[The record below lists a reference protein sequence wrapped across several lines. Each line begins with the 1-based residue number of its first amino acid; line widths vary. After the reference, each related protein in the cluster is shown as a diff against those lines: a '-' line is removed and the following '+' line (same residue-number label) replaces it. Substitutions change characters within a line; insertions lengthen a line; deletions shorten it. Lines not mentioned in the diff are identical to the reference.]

1 MNVYKNIEQHFI
13 ENRLFS
19 NETLLEFIKQKIY
32 EDSLEDYISNVEIS
46 ANCESGFNMKN
57 NSFAINQ
64 NEILYDVA
72 DKRIPNLTNMI
83 SRKEKRTGIIN
94 NPNSVNIYNLCNVRH
109 ELEHVLQE
117 KMLIGDVTEINNDN
131 CFNVWKLLLIEKDS
145 ITSAYDETYF
155 NEYFYTKHHDYF
167 FLEYSANIESY
178 LETLYLVN
186 AFHISDIKDILVLFN
201 NIVARNL
208 LFLYRDIE
216 NTRNLSTPSKNALKI
231 HRHILGLLKRD
242 NIKIEPANF
251 DIYKGIDTPKE
262 QIDRLRL
269 GLSIS
274 SKTMN
279 HINNVAINK
288 DKTLNLFD
296 DIRNI

>member
-1 MNVYKNIEQHFI
+1 MNIYKNIKQHFI

-32 EDSLEDYISNVEIS
+32 EDSLEDYISSVEIS

-57 NSFAINQ
+57 NSLTINP
-64 NEILYDVA
+64 NEILYDTA
-72 DKRIPNLTNMI
+72 DKRIPNIINII
-83 SRKEKRTGIIN
+83 SRREKRTGLIS
-94 NPNSVNIYNLCNVRH
+94 NPNSVNIYNLCSVRH
-109 ELEHVLQE
+109 ELEHALQE
-117 KMLIGDVTEINNDN
+117 KMLIDDVTEISNDN
-131 CFNVWKLLLIEKDS
+131 CFNVWKLLLIEKDL
-145 ITSAYDETYF
+145 ITSNCDETYF
-155 NEYFYTKHHDYF
+155 HNYFYNKYHDYF

-186 AFHISDIKDILVLFN
+186 VFNISDIKDILVLFN
-201 NIVARNL
+201 NIVAKNL

-216 NTRNLSTPSKNALKI
+216 NTRNLSTPSKNALKM
-231 HRHILGLLKRD
+231 HRHILGLLKKG

-251 DIYKGIDTPKE
+251 DVYKGIDTPKE
-262 QIDRLRL
+262 QIDRLKL

-274 SKTMN
+274 SKVMN
-279 HINNVAINK
+279 HINNVATNK